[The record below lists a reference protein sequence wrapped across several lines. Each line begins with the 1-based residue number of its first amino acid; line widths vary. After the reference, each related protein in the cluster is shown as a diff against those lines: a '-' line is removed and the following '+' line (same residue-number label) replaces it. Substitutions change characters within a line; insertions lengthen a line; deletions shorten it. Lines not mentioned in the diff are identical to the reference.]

1 MKLTF
6 LTYANSEFE
15 KTRNQLCQRILAIEG
30 RDTQLISK
38 RPKDIGKE
46 FLHENSE
53 ILSIK
58 RGNGLWIWKPYFIYN
73 SLKKDIRENEYLIYL
88 DSGFKPIKSIKPLID
103 EMSNSD
109 YDIIL
114 TTNNTINIQ
123 FIKREVL
130 EAFHLEKDQDFLLNR
145 CLNAGILIIK
155 NSLSSRKFI
164 LDWLRVCTNKNLIS
178 SSYSKNKQFKD
189 FIAHREDQSLLSV
202 LAYKNFGNIKI
213 IDDITN
219 YRNETMG
226 YYRINIILRPYSKDF
241 KKVYFLLH
249 RRERYLPFKIKY
261 HIKKFLLKKVW
272 NNG

>member
-1 MKLTF
+1 MELIF

-15 KTRNQLCQRILAIEG
+15 KTRNQLCRRILAIEG
-30 RDTQLISK
+30 RNTRLISK
-38 RPKDIGKE
+38 RPEDIDKE
-46 FLHENSE
+46 FLNENSE

-73 SLKKDIRENEYLIYL
+73 SLINDIEENDYLIYL
-88 DSGFKPIKSIKPLID
+88 DSGFKPIKSIKPLIN
-103 EMSNSD
+103 EISNSD
-109 YDIIL
+109 HDIIL

-130 EAFHLEKDQDFLLNR
+130 EAFNLEKDQEFLLNR

-155 NSLSSRKFI
+155 NSLSSREFI
-164 LDWLRVCTNKNLIS
+164 LNWLKACTNMNLIS
-178 SSYSKNKQFKD
+178 PSYSKNKQFKD

-226 YYRINIILRPYSKDF
+226 YFRSNIIIRPYIKDF
-241 KKVYFLLH
+241 KNVYFLLH

-261 HIKKFLLKKVW
+261 HIKKFLLNKVW
-272 NNG
+272 KDA